1 MEKSENPQNLFI
13 KECLFTALLSLIK
26 KKSLYDIS
34 ITELAKR
41 AGVSRMAFYRNYNST
56 QDIITDYLDSTTLG
70 IDKQNMT
77 KIMYLPDTL
86 RCVFNYFYENRF
98 LIEYLIKINMTDL
111 ILHAIEKHF
120 RTTFHL
126 LLYSYGFQ
134 SDYEVSALIGIFY
147 KILIDWTK
155 KGMKDS
161 ITEMTK
167 VTFNIINKFENY

>member
-1 MEKSENPQNLFI
+1 MEKNENAQNLFI
-13 KECLFTALLSLIK
+13 KECLFTALLDLMK
-26 KKSLYDIS
+26 KKSLCNIS

-41 AGVSRMAFYRNYNST
+41 AGVSRMAFYRNYHSI
-56 QDIITDYLDSTTLG
+56 QDIIIDYLDSTTLG
-70 IDKQNMT
+70 IDKRNMT

-98 LIEYLIKINMTDL
+98 LIEYLIEINMTDF

-134 SDYEVSALIGIFY
+134 SNYEVSALVGIFY

-155 KGMKDS
+155 KGMVES
-161 ITEMTK
+161 IAEMTE
-167 VTFNIINKFENY
+167 VTFRIITKFENY

>member
-1 MEKSENPQNLFI
+1 MKKRENAQNLFI
-13 KECLFTALLSLIK
+13 KECLFTALLNLMK
-26 KKSLYDIS
+26 KKGFYNIS
-34 ITELAKR
+34 ITELAKE
-41 AGVSRMAFYRNYNST
+41 AGVSRMAFYRNYNNI

-70 IDKQNMT
+70 IDKRNMT

-98 LIEYLIKINMTDL
+98 LIEYLVGINMTDF

-120 RTTFHL
+120 RTTFYL

-134 SDYEVSALIGIFY
+134 SDYEVSALVGIFY

-155 KGMKDS
+155 NGMVES
-161 ITEMTK
+161 IEEMTK
-167 VTFNIINKFENY
+167 VTFSIISHFENY

>member
-1 MEKSENPQNLFI
+1 MEKTENSQKLFI
-13 KECLFTALLSLIK
+13 KECLFTALLSLME

-41 AGVSRMAFYRNYNST
+41 AGVSRMAFYRNYVSI

-70 IDKQNMT
+70 IDKRNRT

-86 RCVFNYFYENRF
+86 RCVFIFFYENKF
-98 LIEYLIKINMTDL
+98 LIEYLIKSNMADL
-111 ILHAIEKHF
+111 ILHALEKHF
-120 RTTFHL
+120 QTTFRL

-134 SDYEVSALIGIFY
+134 SNYEVSALVGIFY

-155 KGMKDS
+155 RGMVES
-161 ITEMTK
+161 IAEMTE
-167 VTFNIINKFENY
+167 VTFSIISKFENY